1 MKNKTKIIVTD
12 KNGQLA
18 RTIISNFKNKF
29 FVKSYDKKK
38 IDITKKSDLL
48 KLNLKG
54 VSILINTAAY
64 NEVEKS
70 EKKNKLANKVN
81 FVALKSLKEICD
93 KNNIFLIHF
102 STDYVFD
109 GKKKSYSE
117 NDVVNPINEYG
128 KSKARGEKFLLKS
141 KLNNYVIIRLSWV
154 YSPVGK
160 NFLNKII
167 NLLKIKDNLSVVND
181 QYGVPTSQGLLHFI

>member
-1 MKNKTKIIVTD
+1 MKNKTKIIVTG

-29 FVKSYDKKK
+29 IVKSYDKK

-70 EKKNKLANKVN
+70 EKNKLANKVN
-81 FVALKSLKEICD
+81 FVALK
-93 KNNIFLIHF
+93 
-102 STDYVFD
+102 V
-109 GKKKSYSE
+109 
-117 NDVVNPINEYG
+117 
-128 KSKARGEKFLLKS
+128 
-141 KLNNYVIIRLSWV
+141 
-154 YSPVGK
+154 
-160 NFLNKII
+160 
-167 NLLKIKDNLSVVND
+167 
-181 QYGVPTSQGLLHFI
+181 